1 MTNKTLSYQREKQS
15 RWTVDFVEI
24 LDRCDADCGCR
35 GYVAKTYKMAVF
47 WLINIKIGILI
58 KKLMQKSDCVIG
70 KRVLKTIQ
78 RISSIFGRSGGN
90 MRKSVLRL
98 LSYGWP
104 DKIIANYL
112 MIKPTIVK
120 YYRKK
125 HRIARN
131 EYQGFY

>member
-1 MTNKTLSYQREKQS
+1 
-15 RWTVDFVEI
+15 
-24 LDRCDADCGCR
+24 
-35 GYVAKTYKMAVF
+35 
-47 WLINIKIGILI
+47 
-58 KKLMQKSDCVIG
+58 
-70 KRVLKTIQ
+70 
-78 RISSIFGRSGGN
+78 
-90 MRKSVLRL
+90 MRKNVLRL

-125 HRIARN
+125 LKIVRN

>member
-1 MTNKTLSYQREKQS
+1 MT
-15 RWTVDFVEI
+15 
-24 LDRCDADCGCR
+24 
-35 GYVAKTYKMAVF
+35 VF
-47 WLINIKIGILI
+47 WLINSKIEI
-58 KKLMQKSDCVIG
+58 LMQKSGCVIG

-78 RISSIFGRSGGN
+78 RISSFFGRSGGN